1 MRLSDHGSAGSTS
14 SRYPDVKVETAG
26 PSRWSL
32 LCDRD
37 EGRETTLRTL
47 KRALSLATISL
58 GLAMFGLGA
67 AADTQA
73 AVGEL
78 RVLRVEGVINPIS
91 ARYVVRGIE
100 NAAEEGD
107 AAVLIELDTPGG
119 LLDATQR
126 ITGAMLNAGVPVIV
140 YVTPVGTHAA
150 SAGTFITMA
159 AHVAAMAPSTRI
171 GAATPVSGE
180 GQEIPDDLRTKIIN
194 DTAVYARSIAD
205 ARDRNPDW
213 AEDAVRDGVSIG
225 AEEAVELDVIDLVA
239 VDRTELLATIDGL
252 TVRLPAGEVTV
263 ETADAEVVEE
273 PMSPF
278 EEVLKVLSDPNIAL
292 ILLSLGT
299 IGIYF
304 ELSNPGA
311 FFPGIFGAIALVL
324 ALFSLGTLPINYA
337 GLALVIFGLALMG
350 AEIWVASGGV
360 LGIGGGIAFMIGA
373 LILVD
378 DTQAPF
384 LEVSR
389 PLIFGITLALVAFAS
404 VALRAVMRTRLRPA
418 YIGGNDMVGREAVV
432 RGTSSVFVEGELWR
446 ARLADD
452 GTTLKPGDRVRVIGR
467 EGLDLIV
474 GRLPEADN
482 EKES

>member
-1 MRLSDHGSAGSTS
+1 MRTPNRS
-14 SRYPDVKVETAG
+14 
-26 PSRWSL
+26 
-32 LCDRD
+32 
-37 EGRETTLRTL
+37 
-47 KRALSLATISL
+47 LSLVAISL
-58 GLAMFGLGA
+58 GILMLGLGA
-67 AADTQA
+67 AADVDA
-73 AVGEL
+73 AVGDV
-78 RVLRVEGVINPIS
+78 RVLHVEGVINPIS
-91 ARYVVRGIE
+91 ARYVLRSIADATE
-100 NAAEEGD
+100 AGD

-119 LLDATQR
+119 LLDATQQ
-126 ITGAMLNAGVPVIV
+126 ITGAMLNARLPVIV

-159 AHVAAMAPSTRI
+159 GHVAAMAPSTRI

-180 GQEIPDDLRTKIIN
+180 GQEIPEDLRTKLIN

-205 ARDRNPDW
+205 ARDRNADW

-225 AEEAVELDVIDLVA
+225 AQEAVELDVVDLVA
-239 VDRTELLATIDGL
+239 GDRTELLAAIDGI
-252 TVRLPAGEVTV
+252 TVRLPDGEVTV
-263 ETADAEVVEE
+263 ETADASVVEE

-278 EEVLKVLSDPNIAL
+278 EGVLKVLSDPNIAL

-311 FFPGIFGAIALVL
+311 FFPGIFGAIAIVL

-337 GLALVIFGLALMG
+337 GLALLIFGLALMG

-360 LGIGGGIAFMIGA
+360 LGIGGGIAFVIGA

-378 DTQAPF
+378 DTEAPF
-384 LEVSR
+384 LEISR
-389 PLIFGITLALVAFAS
+389 PLIFGITLALVAF
-404 VALRAVMRTRLRPA
+404 VLFALRAVMRTRRRPA
-418 YIGGNDMVGREAVV
+418 YIGGGDMVGREGSV
-432 RGTSSVFVEGELWR
+432 RTTSSVFVEGELWR
-446 ARLADD
+446 ARPAAPDR
-452 GTTLKPGDRVRVIGR
+452 TLKPGDRVRVIGR

-474 GRLPEADN
+474 DRLPEAAN

>member
-1 MRLSDHGSAGSTS
+1 MRTS
-14 SRYPDVKVETAG
+14 NRWTA
-26 PSRWSL
+26 
-32 LCDRD
+32 
-37 EGRETTLRTL
+37 
-47 KRALSLATISL
+47 AASLAL
-58 GLAMFGLGA
+58 GIAMLGLGA
-67 AADTQA
+67 AGDVEA
-73 AVGEL
+73 AAGEV
-78 RVLRVEGVINPIS
+78 RVLRVEGVINPVS
-91 ARYVVRGIE
+91 ARYVIRGIE
-100 NAAEEGD
+100 AAAEEGD

-119 LLDATQR
+119 LLDATQQ
-126 ITGAMLNAGVPVIV
+126 ITGALLNARLPVIV

-159 AHVAAMAPSTRI
+159 GHVAAMAPSTRI

-180 GQEIPDDLRTKIIN
+180 GQEIPEDLRTKIIN

-205 ARDRNPDW
+205 ARDRNADW

-225 AEEAVELDVIDLVA
+225 AEEAVELDVVDLVA
-239 VDRTELLATIDGL
+239 ADRAELLGAIDGF
-252 TVRLPAGEVTV
+252 TVNLPDGEVTV
-263 ETADAEVVEE
+263 ETADAAVIEE

-299 IGIYF
+299 LGIYF

-337 GLALVIFGLALMG
+337 GLALLIFGLALMG

-360 LGIGGGIAFMIGA
+360 LGIGGGIAFVIGA

-389 PLIFGITLALVAFAS
+389 PLIFGITLALVAFVL

-418 YIGGNDMVGREAVV
+418 YIGGNDMVGRDGMV

-446 ARLADD
+446 ARTAAPDR
-452 GTTLKPGDRVRVIGR
+452 TLKPGDRVRVIGR
-467 EGLDLIV
+467 EGLGLIV
-474 GRLPEADN
+474 EPLPEADN
-482 EKES
+482 QRES

>member
-1 MRLSDHGSAGSTS
+1 M
-14 SRYPDVKVETAG
+14 KVET
-26 PSRWSL
+26 PV
-32 LCDRD
+32 
-37 EGRETTLRTL
+37 RTL
-47 KRALSLATISL
+47 NRALSLVAFSL
-58 GLAMFGLGA
+58 GLATFGLGA
-67 AADTQA
+67 AADAHA
-73 AVGEL
+73 AAGEV

-91 ARYVVRGIE
+91 ARYVVRGLE
-100 NAAEEGD
+100 DAAEEGD

-119 LLDATQR
+119 LLDATQE
-126 ITGAMLNAGVPVIV
+126 ITGVMLNADVPVIV

-159 AHVAAMAPSTRI
+159 GHVAAMAPSTRI

-180 GQEIPDDLRTKIIN
+180 GQEIPEDLRTKIIN
-194 DTAVYARSIAD
+194 DTVVYARSIAD
-205 ARDRNPDW
+205 ARNRNADW
-213 AEDAVRDGVSIG
+213 AEDAVREGVSVG
-225 AEEAVELDVIDLVA
+225 AEEAVELGVADLVA
-239 VDRTELLATIDGL
+239 ADRTELLAAIDGL
-252 TVRLPAGEVTV
+252 TASLPDGEVTI
-263 ETADAEVVEE
+263 ETANAVVVEE

-324 ALFSLGTLPINYA
+324 ALFSLGTLPINFA
-337 GLALVIFGLALMG
+337 GLALLLFGLALLG

-360 LGIGGGIAFMIGA
+360 LGIGGGIAFVIGA

-389 PLIFGITLALVAFAS
+389 PLIFGITLALVAFVL

-418 YIGGNDMVGREAVV
+418 YIGGNDMVGRHGTL

-446 ARLADD
+446 ARTATPDR
-452 GTTLKPGDRVRVIGR
+452 TLQPGDQVLVIGR

-474 GRLPEADN
+474 ELLPEADN
-482 EKES
+482 QRES